1 MAHKTAAV
9 SRYIGASSTPPTNQQ
24 QHNADIQGT
33 EETHLRLDWSLGKL
47 LYNFGDRIQF
57 SNMQLPALYI
67 LGMYICSMYYIGTT
81 VSYTI
86 HSIAKKKR
94 LSFRR
99 KRIGRRKASRY
110 YHF

>member
-9 SRYIGASSTPPTNQQ
+9 SRYIGASSTTPTNQQ

-57 SNMQLPALYI
+57 SNMQLPVH
-67 LGMYICSMYYIGTT
+67 T
-81 VSYTI
+81 
-86 HSIAKKKR
+86 
-94 LSFRR
+94 
-99 KRIGRRKASRY
+99 RY
-110 YHF
+110 VYM